1 MKLTVQA
8 YSDKGC
14 IRDHNE
20 DMLSLGGYLLRDAFT
35 DFTVNIQEMGK
46 FHLLVSDGMGG
57 HEKGEVASRELL
69 ESIDKLM
76 TDRKFDSPEA
86 FVSTFADHLAGI
98 SAGFNRR
105 AVEEGQKSAM
115 GCTLT
120 GVIWVLG
127 QILLVNSGDSRTYRF
142 RNGRLTQLTTDDTE
156 RGITGNGE
164 DKKLLLS
171 CIGAGSTGAVKVENI
186 TDRLLD
192 EDMLVICSDGL
203 TDEVSEDEM
212 EVILSNDFEPASGL
226 VERARDNGGHDN
238 ISVIVALVGEGE
250 FAPGL
255 NDEDYIDDDGRFDAW
270 A

>member
-1 MKLTVQA
+1 MKLTIQA
-8 YSDKGC
+8 YCDKGC

-20 DMLSLGGYLLRDAFT
+20 DMLSLGGFLLSDAGT
-35 DFTVNIQEMGK
+35 DLTVNVQEMRQ
-46 FHLLVSDGMGG
+46 FHLFVSDGMGG

-69 ESIDKLM
+69 TSIDKLLS
-76 TDRKFDSPEA
+76 DREFDSPEA
-86 FVSTFADHLAGI
+86 FVSAFTDHLAGI
-98 SAGFNRR
+98 SAEFNGR
-105 AVEEGQKSAM
+105 AAEEGLKSAM

-120 GVIWVLG
+120 GVIWMLG

-142 RNGRLTQLTTDDTE
+142 RGGRLTQLTTDDTE
-156 RGITGNGE
+156 RGITGNVR

-171 CIGAGSTGAVKVENI
+171 CIGAGSIGAVKVENI

-192 EDMLVICSDGL
+192 EDMIVICSDGL
-203 TDEVSEDEM
+203 TDEVSDDEM
-212 EVILSNDFEPASGL
+212 EVILSNDFEPAAGL

-255 NDEDYIDDDGRFDAW
+255 NDEDYIDDDGRFDA
-270 A
+270 